1 MARVKRGLM
10 RHKRH
15 KKVIERASGYW
26 GRKKNVFSRA
36 NEQVM
41 KAGQY
46 AFRDRRAKKR
56 DFRKLWIVR
65 ITAGCTECG
74 VKYSQLIHG
83 LTEKGIQVNRKM
95 LSELVIADMDA
106 FRALA
111 QVADFFRRTE
121 PHSPVAYLA
130 ERAASWG
137 EMPLHVWL
145 RAVIKDPSAIAGVEE
160 LLGAVPA
167 AD

>member
-15 KKVIERASGYW
+15 KKIIEKASGYW

-56 DFRKLWIVR
+56 DFRRLWIAR
-65 ITAGCTECG
+65 ITAACQENDI
-74 VKYSQLIHG
+74 KYSQLIHG
-83 LTEKGIQVNRKM
+83 LNSAGIQVNRKM
-95 LSELVIADMDA
+95 LSELAIADPAA
-106 FRALA
+106 FSAIVKQA
-111 QVADFFRRTE
+111 
-121 PHSPVAYLA
+121 
-130 ERAASWG
+130 RAA
-137 EMPLHVWL
+137 V
-145 RAVIKDPSAIAGVEE
+145 SA
-160 LLGAVPA
+160 
-167 AD
+167 